1 MLDFY
6 SRAQGLNTSSK
17 IFVDLEGQH
26 SQPPRSAKVICYSTG
41 IVSKET
47 DNNGCRRRGQE
58 SRRGKEEKEEEK
70 Q

>member
-17 IFVDLEGQH
+17 IFVDLKSQH
-26 SQPPRSAKVICYSTG
+26 SATSAKVICYS

-47 DNNGCRRRGQE
+47 DNGCRRRGQE
-58 SRRGKEEKEEEK
+58 SRRGKEEEEEEK